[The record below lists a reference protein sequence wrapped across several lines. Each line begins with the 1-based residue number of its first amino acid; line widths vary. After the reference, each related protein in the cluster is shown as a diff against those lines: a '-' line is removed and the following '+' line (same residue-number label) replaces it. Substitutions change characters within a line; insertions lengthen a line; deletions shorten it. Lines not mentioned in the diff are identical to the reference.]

1 MIGPAVT
8 YGIVLGLVIMLYAIP
23 VQYNLD
29 YPDTL
34 VPEAGQ
40 ITDNQNK
47 PHLDPSTL
55 LINMVVCACARD
67 KQACLHS
74 NSCNAH
80 LRDTPISELLKRK
93 LPSRIMEG
101 RIIEVLLYLYFTDQY
116 KLGEYILTSSRIMGM
131 PVAIGS

>member
-116 KLGEYILTSSRIMGM
+116 KLGKYLRVYTYKF
-131 PVAIGS
+131 